1 MGLLDINDFKQKI
14 SKPAVSSKYE
24 VEIGLPT
31 FLQGKLKNYGYSI
44 GEIRDSLRFLVNY
57 TTIPSM
63 NISTT
68 KVWHRGNPFVI
79 RGALGFSDTWTIR
92 FYNTSDMFLHNV
104 FMEWMYAID
113 QYDNLVTKTQFLA
126 NYVGASGIGAGYMN
140 DAKLYIKN
148 GDGSKG
154 ATYKIS
160 YIFPVDVS
168 EVEFNAQDQN
178 TISTTEVKF
187 AYTMFKK
194 WDGIV
199 GDILGSLY

>member
-1 MGLLDINDFKQKI
+1 MGLLNINDFKQKI
-14 SKPAVSSKYE
+14 SKPSVSSKYE

-31 FLQGKLKNYGYSI
+31 FLQGKLKNLGY
-44 GEIRDSLRFLVNY
+44 DLREFKEQIKFLVNY
-57 TTIPSM
+57 SNVPSM
-63 NISTT
+63 NVSTL
-68 KVWHRGNPFVI
+68 KVYHRGNPFVI

-92 FYNTSDMFLHNV
+92 FYNTSDMFLRNV

-126 NYVGASGIGAGYMN
+126 NYVGFAGIGAGYMN

-148 GDGSKG
+148 GDGSEG
-154 ATYKIS
+154 TTYKIS
-160 YIFPVDVS
+160 YVYPIDIS
-168 EVEFNAQDQN
+168 EIELNSQDQN

-199 GDILGSLY
+199 GDILSSL

>member
-1 MGLLDINDFKQKI
+1 MGLLNVNEFKQKI
-14 SKPAVSSKYE
+14 SKPAVSSRYE

-31 FLQGKLKNYGYSI
+31 FLQGKLKGKGYSI
-44 GEIRDSLRFLVNY
+44 AEINNNLKFLVNS

-68 KVWHRGNPFVI
+68 KVYHRGNPFVI
-79 RGALGFSDTWTIR
+79 RGALSFSDDWKIS

-113 QYDNLVTKTQFLA
+113 QYDNLITKTQFLA
-126 NYVGASGIGAGYMN
+126 NYVGFAGIGAGYMN

-148 GDGSKG
+148 GDGSTET
-154 ATYKIS
+154 TYKIS
-160 YIFPVDVS
+160 YIFPVEVS
-168 EVEFNAQDQN
+168 EVELNSQEQGSL
-178 TISTTEVKF
+178 TSTNVRF

-199 GDILGSLY
+199 GDILNSL